1 MREWYQLML
10 CIAFSLSFSGL
21 YLLFKALFR
30 GYKEEN
36 TVYLLSTEQQM
47 EQEKIIEKKTDR
59 KIAFMIFVAI
69 FLLSGVL
76 VYVIEK
82 TINKG
87 GM

>member
-47 EQEKIIEKKTDR
+47 EQEKNIEKKTDR
-59 KIAFMIFVAI
+59 KIAFMIFVVI
-69 FLLSGVL
+69 FPVAFFL
-76 VYVIEK
+76 VHIIEK
-82 TINKG
+82 VISKG
-87 GM
+87 GV